1 MNSYFS
7 SVGGGAGVINIYAS
21 KNSTV
26 EHVHTFGATATAVGN
41 VSSTANVSI
50 IPGDPARM
58 GAIGTV
64 FAKDIV
70 VMANARVNLDSVRT
84 TGVDIRDDN
93 SSVSRGNIAGNLQL
107 SSAAKI
113 LNSYIGG
120 DVIST
125 SMPRL
130 TNCDLQ
136 KSFTGGGSLQNTR
149 VVGDVTTVDALRL
162 VLIDVSLATLMVT
175 GKGFCWMCKGQF

>member
-84 TGVDIRDDN
+84 TGGRY
-93 SSVSRGNIAGNLQL
+93 S
-107 SSAAKI
+107 
-113 LNSYIGG
+113 
-120 DVIST
+120 
-125 SMPRL
+125 
-130 TNCDLQ
+130 
-136 KSFTGGGSLQNTR
+136 
-149 VVGDVTTVDALRL
+149 
-162 VLIDVSLATLMVT
+162 
-175 GKGFCWMCKGQF
+175 